1 LFAYFL
7 PVCIFNFY
15 LVLHFIP
22 KTQKKLVYFI

>member
-22 KTQKKLVYFI
+22 KTQKN